1 MNKKKIQGNNCG
13 LCGHNSVLSP
23 GNHGFLSSHRR
34 AASNGCVFARGLWS
48 CFFSG
53 LGPRGKMGEALRQ
66 FIMLSASTSKSGC
79 ICAAARRPAQM
90 QSLLIFFWMR
100 ALCLFSR
107 VSLSLCPVTAVDDA
121 PPVAAASVK
130 PTRPSHINAPLH
142 SPNPSFIYQG
152 TQLCMLLCLVL
163 LGRTRNK

>member
-53 LGPRGKMGEALRQ
+53 LGPRGKMGRPS
-66 FIMLSASTSKSGC
+66 ISLSSYQR
-79 ICAAARRPAQM
+79 ARANQAVFVRLHVGLGRCNHCSFFLDAGFV
-90 QSLLIFFWMR
+90 SLLSCESVIVS
-100 ALCLFSR
+100 CDSR
-107 VSLSLCPVTAVDDA
+107 
-121 PPVAAASVK
+121 
-130 PTRPSHINAPLH
+130 R
-142 SPNPSFIYQG
+142 
-152 TQLCMLLCLVL
+152 
-163 LGRTRNK
+163 